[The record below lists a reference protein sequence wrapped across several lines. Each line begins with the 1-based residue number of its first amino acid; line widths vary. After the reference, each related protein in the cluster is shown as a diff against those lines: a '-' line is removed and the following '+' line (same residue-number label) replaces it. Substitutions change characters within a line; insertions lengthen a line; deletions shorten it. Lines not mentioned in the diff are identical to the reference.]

1 MRKAIIKTA
10 ENMSDE
16 TFSILTEGIKKKF
29 GGNIEFEKIT
39 DDSVIGG
46 FVLELDGI
54 VHDLSVSSQL
64 KRVKKHISK

>member
-1 MRKAIIKTA
+1 MRKATVKTA
-10 ENMSDE
+10 ENMSNE
-16 TFSILTEGIKKKF
+16 TYEMLTDGIKKKF

-39 DDSVIGG
+39 DNSVVGG

-54 VHDLSVSSQL
+54 VHDFSVSSQL